1 MKLAKKMNIVIV
13 GTAYPMRGAMA
24 QLNSILYKHLSVDN
38 NVIIYTFKRQYPE
51 FLFPGKTQ
59 YETGEPAVKIPEN
72 KNIVSVDSINPF
84 NWFLT
89 ALKIRREKPDLIIY
103 RYWIPFFAPCFFV
116 ISFVAKL
123 FTQTKVLF
131 ICDNVIPHEKRFGDK
146 VLTKLVFSI
155 VNYFIVQ
162 SKTVDNDLKA
172 FNKNNKPY
180 ILSPHPLYN
189 IFGEKLDKAE
199 AKNILL
205 NEYKMNLDG
214 FKTILFFGFIRKYKG
229 LMILLD
235 AIPEIIKKH
244 NLKLI
249 IAGEFYESEIP
260 YRKKIDDLGIKD
272 NVYLLSSFM
281 PEDKV
286 RYFFSACDCLVLPY
300 IDATQSGIVP
310 LAYYYDKPV
319 IVSNVGGLSEVVIDG
334 KTGFVIK
341 PMSSNE
347 IIEAVN
353 RFYNEKLESKFSENI
368 KLEKKKYLWE
378 TFIDN
383 ILKLSKL

>member
-1 MKLAKKMNIVIV
+1 LTEKKNIIIV

-38 NVIIYTFKRQYPE
+38 DVKIYSFKRQYPE

-59 YETGEPAVKIPEN
+59 YETGEPAVKIPAD
-72 KNIVSVDSINPF
+72 KNIISVDSINPF
-84 NWFLT
+84 NWLLT
-89 ALKIRREKPDLIIY
+89 ALKIRREKSDLIIY

-123 FTQTKVLF
+123 FTHTKILF

-146 VLTKLVFSI
+146 ILTKLVFSI

-162 SKTVDNDLKA
+162 SKTVENDLKL

-189 IFGEKLDKAE
+189 IFGEKLDKTE

-205 NEYKMNLDG
+205 NEYKIDLKG

-229 LMILLD
+229 LMFLLD
-235 AIPEIIKKH
+235 AMPDLIRKH

-249 IAGEFYESEIP
+249 IAGEFYESETP
-260 YRKKIDDLGIKD
+260 YRLKIKD
-272 NVYLLSSFM
+272 LSISGNVILLSSFM

-310 LAYYYDKPV
+310 LAYFYDKPV
-319 IVSNVGGLSEVVIDG
+319 IVTDVGGLSEVIING
-334 KTGFVIK
+334 KTGFVIAPK
-341 PMSSNE
+341 SSTA
-347 IIEAVN
+347 IFEAVN
-353 RFYNEKLESKFSENI
+353 RFYNENLESEFSENI
-368 KLEKKKYLWE
+368 KVEKKKYLWE

-383 ILKLSKL
+383 ILKLSKS